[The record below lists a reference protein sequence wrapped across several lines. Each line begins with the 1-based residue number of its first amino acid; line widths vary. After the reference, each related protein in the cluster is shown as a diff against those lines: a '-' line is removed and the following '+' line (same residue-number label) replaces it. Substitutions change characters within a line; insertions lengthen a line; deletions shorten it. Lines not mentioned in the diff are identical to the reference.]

1 MRVAITGA
9 SGFIGGA
16 LVARHAA
23 MGDSVS
29 VLTRRNRGGW
39 PAGVAVHMGDLA
51 DSSPGTRETLARFA
65 AGADVVYHCAGD
77 YREPAR
83 MEALHCGGTQRLT
96 EAARGNIGHWVQL
109 SSVGAYGPRHND
121 IITEETPPDPRGP
134 YETTKTRADRL
145 VLEAAAAGAFSA
157 TLLRPSIVFGPAM
170 PNQSL
175 FQLIGALDK
184 GRFFFI
190 GPKGA
195 SANYVSVEC
204 VVEALLLCAMRAEAR
219 GRVYNLSDWCSM
231 EAFIEALCFALGRPV
246 PQLRLPRAP
255 TRFAASLLQAVPGFP
270 LTASRVDALTNRS
283 RYPITRI
290 QAELGY
296 RHPLTLEAALH
307 DMVRAWQAHHA
318 DWGNLNRR

>member
-1 MRVAITGA
+1 VRVAITGA

-16 LVARHAA
+16 LVARHVAL
-23 MGDSVS
+23 GDSIS

-39 PAGVAVHMGDLA
+39 PAGVAVHTGDLA
-51 DSSPGTRETLARFA
+51 DSSPGTRATLARFA
-65 AGADVVYHCAGD
+65 AGADVLYHCAGD

-96 EAARGNIGHWVQL
+96 EAAAGKIGHWVQL
-109 SSVGAYGPRHND
+109 SSVGAYGPRRND

-134 YETTKTRADRL
+134 YEITKTRADQL
-145 VLEAAAAGAFSA
+145 VLEAAAAGAFST
-157 TLLRPSIVFGPAM
+157 TLLRPSIVFGPTM

-190 GPKGA
+190 GPQGA
-195 SANYVSVEC
+195 SANYVSVEG
-204 VVEALLLCAMRAEAR
+204 VIEALLLCATRAEAR
-219 GRVYNLSDWCSM
+219 GRAYNLSDWCSL
-231 EAFIEALCFALGRPV
+231 EFFVGSICAALGKPV
-246 PQLRLPRAP
+246 PHLRLPSPPVRV
-255 TRFAASLLQAVPGFP
+255 AAGMLQALPRFP
-270 LTASRVDALTNRS
+270 LTPSRVDALTTRS

-307 DMVRAWQAHHA
+307 DVVRAWRA
-318 DWGNLNRR
+318 RRTD